1 MKNLYLVALVTIFL
15 SHNHSF
21 GQTILPLWPDGVP
34 NQNPS
39 GEVENKM
46 YKDILRI
53 SNVQNPTLEVF
64 LPAKKTATG
73 QAVVICPGGG
83 YSILAYDW
91 EGIDIAKW
99 YNAQGIAA
107 VVLKYRLP
115 KSITLIKPEI
125 APLQDAQ
132 RAIRLVRHNAK
143 KWNVDPTQ
151 IGVMGFSAGG
161 HLASTLGTHFAEN
174 VLGDSKDSI
183 NSLSARP
190 DFMVLIYPVITF
202 DKKHYHG
209 GSKNNLIG
217 KNASQKLIDHYS
229 NDLQVSSDTPTT
241 FLLHTTDDKAV
252 PVANSLLFYQALER
266 NGVAVEMHIYPEG
279 GHGFGLGI
287 GRGHL
292 QQWPDRLKQ
301 WLNHIKI
308 VQ

>member
-1 MKNLYLVALVTIFL
+1 MKNLYLISLVTIFL
-15 SHNHSF
+15 SPSVGF
-21 GQTILPLWPDGVP
+21 GQTILPLWPNGVP
-34 NQNPS
+34 NQNTS
-39 GEVENKM
+39 EEVENKM
-46 YKDILRI
+46 YRDILRI

-115 KSITLIKPEI
+115 KSSSLVKPEI

-132 RAIRLVRHNAK
+132 RAIRLVRHHAK
-143 KWNVDPTQ
+143 KWNVDSDQ

-161 HLASTLGTHFAEN
+161 HLASTLGTHYDEN
-174 VLGDSKDSI
+174 VLGDSKDPI
-183 NSLSARP
+183 DSLSARP

-202 DKKHYHG
+202 DKKYYHG

-217 KNASQKLIDHYS
+217 KNASQELIDHYS
-229 NDLQVSSDTPTT
+229 NDLQVSSQTPTT

-252 PVANSLLFYQALER
+252 PVENSLLFYQALER

-287 GRGHL
+287 GHGHL

-301 WLNHIKI
+301 WLSYIK
-308 VQ
+308 VGQ

>member
-1 MKNLYLVALVTIFL
+1 MKNLYLIALVTIFL
-15 SHNHSF
+15 SPSVGF
-21 GQTILPLWPDGVP
+21 GQTILPLWPNGVP
-34 NQNPS
+34 NQNTS
-39 GEVENKM
+39 EEVENKM
-46 YKDILRI
+46 YRDILRI

-64 LPAKKTATG
+64 LPSKKTATG

-115 KSITLIKPEI
+115 KSSTLIQPEI

-132 RAIRLVRHNAK
+132 KAIRLVRHHAK
-143 KWNVDPTQ
+143 KWNIDPSQ
-151 IGVMGFSAGG
+151 VGVMGFSAGG
-161 HLASTLGTHFAEN
+161 HLASTLGTHYDEN
-174 VLGDSKDSI
+174 VLGDSKDPI
-183 NSLSARP
+183 DSLSARP

-202 DKKHYHG
+202 DKKYYHG

-217 KNASQKLIDHYS
+217 KNASQELIDHYS
-229 NDLQVSSDTPTT
+229 NDLQVSSQTPTT

-266 NGVAVEMHIYPEG
+266 NGVSVEMHIYPEG

-301 WLNHIKI
+301 WLSYIK
-308 VQ
+308 VGQ